1 MGVSLFSITLARTLR
16 VTWTRSI
23 GLKSLVVGAAL
34 EFLKGEKR
42 ETLQNLSR
50 RVTAKS
56 FPSPPSA
63 GHQVAGPLGATS
75 FGLIFAFLPTIDK

>member
-1 MGVSLFSITLARTLR
+1 MASLELAGEEIATLFSSHRGFGNER
-16 VTWTRSI
+16 
-23 GLKSLVVGAAL
+23 
-34 EFLKGEKR
+34 R
-42 ETLQNLSR
+42 ERRALQNLSR

-56 FPSPPSA
+56 FPSPPSV